1 VPRIFDNIELGLLPA
16 LRETLVLSDRSHVA
30 QQLRSTVPPA
40 DVYLTTYL
48 AELTAPKSETLAA

>member
-16 LRETLVLSDRSHVA
+16 LRETLVLSDRSDLLSNFA
-30 QQLRSTVPPA
+30 QQCRQPTFN
-40 DVYLTTYL
+40 LTTYL